1 MKKAAII
8 LVSVMSL
15 GLLSA
20 CSSDVTSAPHKTE
33 VKMTKQT
40 VTYVSQ
46 HNLTETVS
54 RLKQALA
61 TRNLNV
67 FTEVDHAKGAQKAG
81 LELSSSHLIL
91 FGNPKV
97 GTVLMQKNI
106 EMGIDL
112 PMKALVFEQDGQIKV
127 RMTDIK
133 ALAETHG
140 LDASVPP
147 VSKVAGVLNAIA
159 LEATQK

>member
-8 LVSVMSL
+8 LVSAMSL

-20 CSSDVTSAPHKTE
+20 CSSDVTPKPHKTE
-33 VKMTKQT
+33 VKMTEQT

-46 HNLTETVS
+46 HDLAGTVS

-61 TRNLNV
+61 ARKLNV

-81 LELSSSHLIL
+81 LELSPSHLIL
-91 FGNPKV
+91 FGNPKI
-97 GTVLMQKNI
+97 GTLLMQKNI

-112 PMKALVFEQDGQIKV
+112 PMKALVFEQDGQVKV

-133 ALAETHG
+133 TVAESHG